1 MIDHSKFDFIE
12 DLPVSEEM
20 IGAYLE
26 GNLLGSEMRD
36 MQNLISEDFLISN
49 IIDEV
54 EVSNP
59 LDLNFT
65 SEFTATNND
74 EMGLNDIDTPF
85 ELPAIEIQVTTDYL
99 TEAIVTEV
107 IPSNGEDIDC
117 TSFDSQDLGAISS
130 NSDNSDSMGGL

>member
-12 DLPVSEEM
+12 DLPISEEM

-26 GNLLGSEMRD
+26 GNLVGSEMRD
-36 MQNLISEDFLISN
+36 IQNLISEDYLISN

-59 LDLNFT
+59 LDLNFA
-65 SEFTATNND
+65 SEFTPANNV

-85 ELPAIEIQVTTDYL
+85 ELPAIEIQATTNYL
-99 TEAIVTEV
+99 SEAIVTEV
-107 IPSNGEDIDC
+107 ISSNGEDSVPI
-117 TSFDSQDLGAISS
+117 SFDSQNLDPLSS
-130 NSDNSDSMGGL
+130 NSDSMGDL